1 LGCASFP
8 FYGISWVEKDGKYLW
23 DGSLLSNTP
32 LREVIDV
39 SPRRDKKVYIV
50 NLFPR
55 IQNELPENIFD
66 SWHRARDIVHTD
78 KTDHNIRMSE
88 VISRYLS
95 LLKDMHDILNNVQ
108 LDENKKERFFQIERE
123 YHKLAEDRG
132 AIIQE
137 ITKIERS
144 EDIHF
149 IFEDADFSTSTIK
162 KLIRQGEKD
171 AEAAITQRRDKT
183 TK

>member
-1 LGCASFP
+1 M
-8 FYGISWVEKDGKYLW
+8 
-23 DGSLLSNTP
+23 
-32 LREVIDV
+32 
-39 SPRRDKKVYIV
+39 
-50 NLFPR
+50 
-55 IQNELPENIFD
+55 FD
-66 SWHRARDIVHTD
+66 AWHRARDIIHTD

-95 LLKDMHDILNNVQ
+95 LLKEMHDILNNVQ
-108 LDENKKERFFQIERE
+108 LDENKRERFFRIERE

-149 IFEDADFSTSTIK
+149 IFEDADFSANTIK
-162 KLIRQGEKD
+162 KLIRQGEED
-171 AEAAITQRRDKT
+171 AETAIAQRRD
-183 TK
+183 